1 MKLAVHI
8 SFFYRNQNKSD
19 RWASAN
25 TKFPY
30 LKKIIEEYNKY
41 PSEVD
46 IYIHTNKLFD
56 LNRIDYS
63 PYKNG
68 KVSLVKHNLF
78 KYSLFKGKNYYL
90 TWASRKLLSLQRNQ
104 YDFFLY
110 QEDDI
115 FIPKNTFIYW
125 LNNKDECLNN
135 NFNLGFLRIEIKNNE
150 EYISDLTEKLTKEKY
165 INGNK
170 YIINDI
176 NPYCAFWI
184 YDKKEFNRWLNSG
197 LYDLKKIH
205 GYDVLVSRKLE
216 RLGLNKF
223 PSLRYFIYSRKN
235 KRPDSAMEASA
246 IGINGLRVNWYNN
259 TLIPF
264 RDGYLDK
271 DCKVFHLSN
280 HYANENETLMGSI
293 KFKNILNLN

>member
-41 PSEVD
+41 PLEVD
-46 IYIHTNKLFD
+46 IYIHTNRLFD

-135 NFNLGFLRIEIKNNE
+135 NSNLGFLRIEIKNDE

-184 YDKKEFNRWLNSG
+184 YDKKELNNWIKSKFW
-197 LYDLKKIH
+197 DLKNIH
-205 GYDVLVSRKLE
+205 GRGAIVSKKLE
-216 RLGLNKF
+216 KIGLNNF
-223 PSLRYFIYSRKN
+223 PLLRYLLYSYRN
-235 KRPDSAMEASA
+235 KRPDNVMEASA
-246 IGINGLRVNWYNN
+246 IGINGYSVNWYKK
-259 TLIPF
+259 TVIPIKNGHV
-264 RDGYLDK
+264 DP
-271 DCKVFHLSN
+271 DCRVYHLSN
-280 HYANENETLMGSI
+280 YYANESGTNMGTI
-293 KFKNILNLN
+293 KFAHIIQ

>member
-30 LKKIIEEYNKY
+30 LKKIVEEYNKY

-56 LNRIDYS
+56 LNQIDYS

-68 KVSLVKHNLF
+68 KVLLIKHNLF

-135 NFNLGFLRIEIKNNE
+135 NSNLGFLRIEIKDKE

-184 YDKKEFNRWLNSG
+184 YDKKEFNRWLDSG

-205 GYDVLVSRKLE
+205 GYEALVSRKLE

-223 PSLRYFIYSRKN
+223 PSIRYFFYSHKN